1 MNPKHTSL
9 TSSIA
14 AESHDIRL
22 DELGWVIGVVSGTA
36 YRDLVVPVG
45 TARSESR
52 AMRPHGA
59 P

>member
-36 YRDLVVPVG
+36 YRDLVVPIG
-45 TARSESR
+45 PA
-52 AMRPHGA
+52 
-59 P
+59 